1 MRPSGLITGTV
12 SKGAEISGAT
22 GIVVVVVVVVVD
34 VDVDD
39 DVVLVD
45 VVVVGAQLLL
55 EHAARA
61 RHSPPTITNFLD
73 MFLISLRHL
82 I

>member
-1 MRPSGLITGTV
+1 
-12 SKGAEISGAT
+12 
-22 GIVVVVVVVVVD
+22 VVVVVVD

-45 VVVVGAQLLL
+45 VVVVGALLLL

>member
-1 MRPSGLITGTV
+1 LITGTV

-22 GIVVVVVVVVVD
+22 GIVVVVVVVD
-34 VDVDD
+34 VDVVD

-45 VVVVGAQLLL
+45 VVVVGALLLL

>member
-12 SKGAEISGAT
+12 SKGVEISGAT
-22 GIVVVVVVVVVD
+22 GIVVVVVVVDVV
-34 VDVDD
+34 VVD

-45 VVVVGAQLLL
+45 VVVVGALLLL

-73 MFLISLRHL
+73 IFLISLRHL

>member
-22 GIVVVVVVVVVD
+22 GIVVVVVVVVD

-45 VVVVGAQLLL
+45 VVVVGALLLL